1 LIQQQQRQVADYQ
14 RRLDDQQRR
23 LASQTGQLEQQRR
36 MSQYRFQQ
44 AYFERLRE
52 QDARLRERRF
62 DYYND
67 PYFYTAPVYRYYRGG
82 SYYEINQ
89 YGADALRRAINVGY
103 EEGFRAG
110 EADRM
115 DGWRA
120 DYDDN
125 YAFQDATYGYDGYY
139 TGIDDYQYYFR
150 QGFQRGYEDGYYSR
164 FQYGYYADGSYGVL
178 GNILSAILNFQAL
191 R

>member
-1 LIQQQQRQVADYQ
+1 M
-14 RRLDDQQRR
+14 
-23 LASQTGQLEQQRR
+23 EQQRR

-44 AYFERLRE
+44 AYLDRLRQ
-52 QDARLRERRF
+52 QDVRLRERRF

-89 YGADALRRAINVGY
+89 YGADALRRAINAGY
-103 EEGFRAG
+103 EEGFQAG
-110 EADRM
+110 EADRA

-120 DYDDN
+120 DYDNN

-139 TGIDDYQYYFR
+139 TGVDDYQYYFR

-164 FQYGYYADGSYGVL
+164 FQYGYYSDGSYGVL
-178 GNILSAILNFQAL
+178 GNILSAILNLQAL